1 MKKIELERIIS
12 KRKKEAQGKGLLEK
26 SVIIVRDIGR
36 ATKGY
41 QDYDGYG
48 YAGYVNTEWCFEHD
62 GFKLCKSINFGT
74 SYRFDMLILS
84 DSKAVFFAK
93 YGETR
98 TSCHEIEKKEK
109 ELDIKK
115 LNEFIVLPVFNTR
128 IYSQRLEPVQIC
140 KYLPGK
146 WEDLLNNYAADPKG
160 SLERITRERRQKQ
173 YDDSPEADSSDLE
186 NALNNFR
193 IKKRREK

>member
-1 MKKIELERIIS
+1 MKKIDLERIIS
-12 KRKKEAQGKGLLEK
+12 KRKKEAQDKGLLEK
-26 SVIIVRDIGR
+26 AVIIVRDIGR

-62 GFKLCKSINFGT
+62 GLKLCKSQDYGRC
-74 SYRFDMLILS
+74 YRFNMLILS
-84 DSKAVFFAK
+84 DGKSVFFAK
-93 YGETR
+93 YGEAR
-98 TSCHEIEKKEK
+98 NSYSEDEKKEK

-140 KYLPGK
+140 QYLPGN
-146 WEDLLNNYAADPKG
+146 WEDLLNTYAADPKG
-160 SLERITRERRQKQ
+160 ALKRIAEEQRQKQ
-173 YDDSPEADSSDLE
+173 YDNSPEADSSDLE
-186 NALNNFR
+186 KALTNFGVKGR
-193 IKKRREK
+193 KK